1 MLKIRNSQKFT
12 IVLLSITLLLSLL
25 IGMSYGSVS
34 ISLKTIFTTFTY
46 LFLFSGDAAENRGT
60 IESVILIDI
69 RLPRVLSAALVGAS
83 LAASGVLFQGLLRN
97 PMADPYFLGTS
108 AGAALGATLA
118 LSLTGAPSLLGWGLV
133 PTLAFAGAIVT
144 VTAVYLMATIDGTT
158 PVIRLILMGFVVSA
172 VLMAVVTLLIV
183 LNSKLQLNL
192 RHLVAFLFGG
202 FGTNNWHQILTL
214 MPVIFIGLAYATAT
228 SNILNAFSLGEE
240 AAYNMGIHVRRHKA
254 LIIIVGSIL
263 TSSAV
268 SLSGLIGFIGLMA
281 PHAARIAIGPDHRPL
296 ILASSLAGATFM
308 VFSDLIARIA
318 LAPTEIPVGV
328 ITAILGAPL
337 LLYLLRNRANTY
349 EF

>member
-1 MLKIRNSQKFT
+1 MLKLHNRQHFT
-12 IVLLSITLLLSLL
+12 ISILSIALLVSLL
-25 IGMSYGSVS
+25 IGISQGSVS
-34 ISLKTIFTTFTY
+34 LPFKTIFAVFTHPLY
-46 LFLFSGDAAENRGT
+46 SGDPPINRHAV
-60 IESVILIDI
+60 ESIILIDI
-69 RLPRVLSAALVGAS
+69 RLPRVISAALVGAS
-83 LAASGVLFQGLLRN
+83 LATSGVLFQGLLRN

-118 LSLTGAPSLLGWGLV
+118 LSLSGIPTLLGWGLV
-133 PTLAFAGAIVT
+133 PTFAFAGAIIT
-144 VTAVYLMATIDGTT
+144 VTAVYLLATIDGTT

-172 VLMAVVTLLIV
+172 VLMAIVTLLIV
-183 LNSKLQLNL
+183 LNSKLQLNI

-202 FGTNNWHQILTL
+202 FGTNNWQQILTL
-214 MPVIFIGLAYATAT
+214 APVIFVCLSYSAAT

-240 AAYNMGIHVRRHKA
+240 AAYNLGINIRRHKA
-254 LIIIVGSIL
+254 LIIVVASVL

-281 PHAARIAIGPDHRPL
+281 PHAARIAIGPDHRQL

-308 VFSDLIARIA
+308 VLADLVSRIA
-318 LAPTEIPVGV
+318 IAPTEIPVGV

-337 LLYLLRNRANTY
+337 LLYLLRNRANAY